1 MYKNFTPYNDII
13 NQGSGNIPLNLPN
26 SPAAP
31 EGIELFKTHSESNLD
46 VQIKQL
52 EKEIKEKKNQILEKE
67 KEKKDKD
74 TQIKELK
81 ELKDITDENK
91 RRLQNIK
98 KKLND
103 QIFKNRKELQ
113 IQSSKL
119 AELNSTSSQIQ
130 LKIAN
135 NNVLIGQGNENLD
148 VIQDSKDKS
157 EEDYKDLTRKIYA
170 PNARSGDQARLN
182 QEGLKFGLIKRG
194 VRVYNMDV
202 VGFSELDDEMMPTD
216 YSSRCDHV
224 STVHFAQQNR
234 SLIQKISGY
243 LKEMG
248 IIITHQL
255 AKSAAPNFSD
265 LRFMEEDQG
274 HSHMPGEYGD
284 SCKSSND
291 GQCDDGGCGS
301 LYSTCDHG
309 TDVVDCGRR

>member
-1 MYKNFTPYNDII
+1 
-13 NQGSGNIPLNLPN
+13 
-26 SPAAP
+26 P

-248 IIITHQL
+248 IIITH
-255 AKSAAPNFSD
+255 
-265 LRFMEEDQG
+265 
-274 HSHMPGEYGD
+274 
-284 SCKSSND
+284 
-291 GQCDDGGCGS
+291 
-301 LYSTCDHG
+301 
-309 TDVVDCGRR
+309 